1 MFAEV
6 LLVFLLTSGGAPAI
20 DGIYPDPTTVDDRG
34 EFVILTVPETASTAN
49 LTLTDGEDTVDVSGV
64 SSGDKVIITDD
75 PGPARAV
82 TEYPIYQ
89 VDSFLSLAN
98 TGEWIAL
105 CQGNRTI
112 ENVSYSSSS
121 EGELYRNGRFVP
133 LGRSD
138 FAPMSSR
145 TVTVRTFLLPDH
157 PAPITELF
165 ATSRNRIRLA
175 GYTFTDPAVTD
186 ALIRAHRRNVSVSVL
201 VEGGPVGGVTEAQVE
216 QLDRLRTA
224 GISVSVLGTDQ
235 VRYQYQ
241 HAKYAIVDDRALVTS
256 ENWKPGG
263 TGGNGSR
270 GWAAEIHDQAVAK
283 NLSRVFAA
291 DTGFVDSTSWA
302 TARPN
307 DSVSDPPDTESY
319 PSRFAP
325 TTSTAES
332 VTVFVAPDN
341 AAAGVTNMLES
352 ATDSIRIQ
360 QVSIESSGRL
370 LNATIAAAER
380 GVDVRILL
388 SGAWYV
394 ESENR
399 ALAKTLRRR
408 ADRRGLPLE
417 VRLAEPR
424 SRYEHVHAKG
434 LIVDGQST
442 IVGSLNWNSHALTEN
457 REVVVRI
464 DDSETAAAFE
474 RAFIA
479 DWRGAAWRVPWGTLA
494 GAAVL
499 LVFGVG
505 YLYRMAVFEER

>member
-1 MFAEV
+1 MFAEI
-6 LLVFLLTSGGAPAI
+6 LLVFLLATGNAPAI

-34 EFVILTVPETASTAN
+34 EFVILTVPETASTGN

-64 SSGDKVIITDD
+64 SSAGKVIITDD
-75 PGPARAV
+75 PGPATAV
-82 TEYPIYQ
+82 TDHPIHR

-98 TGEWIAL
+98 AGEWIAL
-105 CQGNRTI
+105 RKGNRTI
-112 ENVSYSSSS
+112 ENVSYSRSS

-133 LGRSD
+133 PGRSD
-138 FAPMSSR
+138 FPPMSSR
-145 TVTVRTFLLPDH
+145 NVTVRTFLLPDQ
-157 PAPITELF
+157 PKPITELF
-165 ATSRNRIRLA
+165 DTSRNRIRLA

-186 ALIRAHRRNVSVSVL
+186 ALIQAHRRNVSVSVL
-201 VEGGPVGGVTEAQVE
+201 VEGGPVGGITEPQVE
-216 QLDRLRTA
+216 QLDRLRAA
-224 GISVSVLGTDQ
+224 GISVTVLGTDRA
-235 VRYQYQ
+235 RYQYQ

-256 ENWKPGG
+256 ENWKPGSI
-263 TGGNGSR
+263 GGNGSR
-270 GWAAEIHDQAVAK
+270 GWAAEIHDPAVAQ
-283 NLSRVFAA
+283 NLSRIFAA
-291 DTGFVDSTSWA
+291 DRGFVDTSPWV
-302 TARPN
+302 TARPS
-307 DSVSDPPDTESY
+307 DPVSDKPDTESY
-319 PSRFAP
+319 PSRFSP

-341 AAAGVTNMLES
+341 AAAGVTSMLES

-360 QVSIESSGRL
+360 QVSIDPSGRL
-370 LNATIAAAER
+370 LNATIGAAER
-380 GVDVRILL
+380 GIDVRILL

-408 ADRRGLPLE
+408 ADREGLPIK

-434 LIVDGQST
+434 LIVDGEST
-442 IVGSLNWNSHALTEN
+442 LVGSLNWNAHALNEN
-457 REVVVRI
+457 REVAVQI
-464 DDSETAAAFE
+464 DDPETAAAFE

-479 DWRGAAWRVPWGTLA
+479 DWRGAAWRVPWGTIV

-505 YLYRMAVFEER
+505 YANRMATFETG